1 MRARERE
8 RTRGRFAWWTHSS
21 IGLRFA
27 QRATH
32 YLASN
37 NTIRTCTHA
46 HTILVHW
53 MCVHRSCALRRAALE
68 YTTIPWTCM
77 RMQSECMQVE
87 RIVFTSASVNCNA
100 FDRIL
105 QLRINFYKRQ
115 TFNQCCYYY
124 LYVYVE
130 EGSINFFSFFF
141 FISSLSK
148 ILVFLFFPFLCV
160 RKPPKRNGPKIGN

>member
-27 QRATH
+27 QRAPH

-105 QLRINFYKRQ
+105 QLRINFYERQ
-115 TFNQCCYYY
+115 HSIKAICMYIC
-124 LYVYVE
+124 YVE
-130 EGSINFFSFFF
+130 EGSIKFSRSFILFSFFF
-141 FISSLSK
+141 TFTIYVFIAVKGEKKNHQWKLA
-148 ILVFLFFPFLCV
+148 
-160 RKPPKRNGPKIGN
+160 RMEN

>member
-1 MRARERE
+1 MGDLLDE
-8 RTRGRFAWWTHSS
+8 HSS

-27 QRATH
+27 QHAPH
-32 YLASN
+32 YLASSK
-37 NTIRTCTHA
+37 TIRTCTH

-53 MCVHRSCALRRAALE
+53 MCVHRCCAHRRAALE
-68 YTTIPWTCM
+68 YTTIPCICV

-124 LYVYVE
+124 LYVVYVE
-130 EGSINFFSFFF
+130 EGSINFFSFFP

-148 ILVFLFFPFLCV
+148 FFCFSFHFFVCENH
-160 RKPPKRNGPKIGN
+160 RNEMVQK